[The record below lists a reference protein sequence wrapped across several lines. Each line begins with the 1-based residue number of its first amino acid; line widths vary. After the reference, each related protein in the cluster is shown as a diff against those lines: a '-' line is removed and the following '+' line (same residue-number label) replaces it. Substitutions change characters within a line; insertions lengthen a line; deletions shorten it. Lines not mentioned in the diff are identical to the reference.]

1 MPIRFGGPGVTNTLA
16 DLTSNQFALQP
27 GEVWAPPANGYWV
40 NLGRYTQLQEYDP
53 ITTTWQPISGVKNH
67 TFFSADGVNMRFANT
82 SGCAVGALLTAAG
95 SGYTSSPTVTPS
107 VGGSVWLALIGGAVN
122 TSVTVTYG
130 GTNYTQPPNVFFSAP
145 PAPGVPATGYCT
157 ISGGVVTGV
166 TVTNQGAGYT
176 FPPTVS
182 FFNDPRDSTGANA
195 SAVATLTGA
204 GTVTAVLVSNH
215 GNPTTSVPTLTFS
228 GGGGTSAAATAIM
241 NFAITS
247 FGISTAGAGYTAAAG
262 FVTLSATPTPV
273 ALGTA
278 SAYTNPGS
286 QQNLV
291 TMRPAIVA
299 TTTSGAG
306 PLSTTN
312 QTVIDGG
319 SYESIPAVGS
329 LNVTFNGII
338 TTAAVLNVSV
348 GGLNDTEN
356 YIYPS

>member
-16 DLTSNQFALQP
+16 DLTSNQFALQA
-27 GEVWAPPANGYWV
+27 GGVWTPPANGYWAI
-40 NLGRYTQLQEYDP
+40 LGRYTQLQEYDP
-53 ITTTWQPISGVKNH
+53 ISTTWQPVSGTKKNV
-67 TFFSADGVNMRFANT
+67 FFSADGVNQRFANT
-82 SGCAVGALLTAAG
+82 TGCVVGAYLTNAG
-95 SGYTSSPTVTPS
+95 SGYTSAPS
-107 VGGSVWLALIGGAVN
+107 VTTTTGATLMAIVGGAVN
-122 TSVTVTYG
+122 TSVTVGYG
-130 GTNYTQPPNVFFSAP
+130 GSNYTFAPDVFFSAP
-145 PAPGVPATGYCT
+145 PSPGVPATGYCT

-176 FPPTVS
+176 FPPTIS
-182 FFNDPRDSTGANA
+182 FFNDPRDATGANA
-195 SAVATLTGA
+195 AAVCTLTGA
-204 GTVTAVLVSNH
+204 GTVTAVLVTNH

-228 GGGGTSAAATAIM
+228 GGGGSSAAATAIM
-241 NFAITS
+241 NVAITA
-247 FGISTAGAGYTAAAG
+247 FGITTAGAGYTAAAG

-278 SAYTNPGS
+278 SAYTNPAS
-286 QQNLV
+286 QANIV

-299 TTTSGAG
+299 TTTSSAGA
-306 PLSTTN
+306 LSTTN

-329 LNVTFNGII
+329 LNVLSNGII

>member
-16 DLTSNQFALQP
+16 DLTSNQFALQA
-27 GEVWAPPANGYWV
+27 GGVWTPPANGYWV
-40 NLGRYTQLQEYDP
+40 NLGRYTQLQQYDP

-67 TFFSADGVNMRFANT
+67 TFFSADGVNQRFANT
-82 SGCAVGALLTAAG
+82 SGCVCGAYLTNAG
-95 SGYTSSPTVTPS
+95 SGYTSAPTVTTTT
-107 VGGSVWLALIGGAVN
+107 GAILLAIVGGAVN

-130 GTNYTQPPNVFFSAP
+130 GTNYTQPPNVIISP
-145 PAPGVPATGYCT
+145 PPSPGVQATGYCT
-157 ISGGVVTGV
+157 ISGGVVTSV
-166 TVTNQGAGYT
+166 TITNQGAGYT

-195 SAVATLTGA
+195 SAVATITGA
-204 GTVTAVLVSNH
+204 GTVTAVLVTNH

-228 GGGGTSAAATAIM
+228 GGGGTGAAATAIM
-241 NFAITS
+241 NFAITA
-247 FGISTAGAGYTAAAG
+247 FGITTAGAGYTAAAG
-262 FVTLSATPTPV
+262 FVTISATPTPV

-278 SAYTNPGS
+278 SAYTNPAS
-286 QQNLV
+286 QVDIV

-299 TTTSGAG
+299 TTASSAGA
-306 PLSTTN
+306 LATTN

-329 LNVTFNGII
+329 INVLSNGII
-338 TTAAVLNVSV
+338 TTAAVFTVAV
-348 GGLNDTEN
+348 GGLTDNEN

>member
-16 DLTSNQFALQP
+16 DLTSNQVTLQA
-27 GEVWAPPANGYWV
+27 GAVWTPPANGYWA

-53 ITTTWQPISGVKNH
+53 ITTCWFPISGVKKNV
-67 TFFSADGVNMRFANT
+67 FFNADGVNMRLANT
-82 SGCAVGALLTAAG
+82 SGCVVGAYLTNAG
-95 SGYTSSPTVTPS
+95 SGYTSPPTVTTTT
-107 VGGSVWLALIGGAVN
+107 GATLFAIIGGAVS
-122 TSVTVTYG
+122 TSATVTYG
-130 GTNYTQPPNVFFSAP
+130 GTNYTQPPIVFFGAP
-145 PAPGVPATGYCT
+145 PSPGVQATGYAT
-157 ISGGVVTGV
+157 ISGGVVTGI

-176 FPPTVS
+176 FPPTIS

-195 SAVATLTGA
+195 AAVATLTGA
-204 GTVTAVLVSNH
+204 GTVTAVLVNNH

-262 FVTLSATPTPV
+262 FVTIGATNTPV

-278 SAYTNPGS
+278 SAYVNTSTQAGI
-286 QQNLV
+286 V
-291 TMRPAIVA
+291 TQRPAWVS
-299 TTTSGAG
+299 TTTSSAGA
-306 PLSTTN
+306 LSTTN

-329 LNVTFNGII
+329 IYVLSNGII
-338 TTAAVLNVSV
+338 TTAAVFTVAV
-348 GGLNDTEN
+348 GGLNDNEN
-356 YIYPS
+356 YIFPS

>member
-16 DLTSNQFALQP
+16 DLTSNQFALQA
-27 GEVWAPPANGYWV
+27 GGVWMPPANGYWV
-40 NLGRYTQLQEYDP
+40 NLGRYSQLQEYDP

-82 SGCAVGALLTAAG
+82 SGCVVGAYLTNAG
-95 SGYTSSPTVTPS
+95 SGYTSPPTVTTTTGATLFAI
-107 VGGSVWLALIGGAVN
+107 VGGAVN
-122 TSVTVTYG
+122 TTVTVSYG

-157 ISGGVVTGV
+157 ISGGVVTSV

-278 SAYTNPGS
+278 SAYLNPSS
-286 QQNLV
+286 QVDIV

-299 TTTSGAG
+299 TTTSSAGA
-306 PLSTTN
+306 LSITN

-319 SYESIPAVGS
+319 SYETIPAVGS
-329 LNVTFNGII
+329 LNVLSNGII
-338 TTAAVLNVSV
+338 TTAAVLSVAV
-348 GGLNDTEN
+348 GGLPDNEC